1 MINRPDRDY
10 LASLVHELRGL
21 PRETD
26 WLEFKVDFGDL
37 QGIGEYISALSNAAA
52 LCGRNHAY
60 MVWGIE
66 DATHDVV
73 GTRFSPAKAKK
84 GNEPLET
91 WLHRLLE
98 PAVDFA
104 FHEVAVEGRRVVVLE
119 VAKAGHRPV
128 EFMRARYVRVGSAK
142 RRLADF
148 PEKERALWRSFDD
161 VPFEKQIAAERLG
174 APDVLGV
181 LDHPKHFDLLGR
193 PPPDGGEATVAALI
207 EDAIVVRNAAGGFD
221 VTNLGAMLLAKDLG
235 DFPGLR
241 RKALRV
247 IHYAGTDR
255 ISALTEQE
263 FVDGYASGFDKMADY
278 VVARLPAREELV
290 GVYRRS
296 ITSFPEVAVREL
308 IGNALIHQDFSQRGA
323 GPMVEIFDSRL
334 EISNPG
340 QPLVDT
346 QRFVDATPTSR
357 NEATASMMRR
367 FGLCEERGT
376 GIDKVVSEIEI
387 RQLPAPLFEAP
398 PRSTRV
404 VLFERKQL
412 AQMDGIERLRACYLH
427 ACLQFVSRRRMT
439 NGSLRERLGV
449 PDKNASMVSRILRE
463 AVAAGLIVVANP
475 ENGLRARHYVP
486 FWAVSSRS

>member
-1 MINRPDRDY
+1 MTSRPNRDH
-10 LASLVHELRGL
+10 LASLVQELRGR
-21 PRETD
+21 PREAD
-26 WLEFKVDFGDL
+26 WLEFKVNFSDPE
-37 QGIGEYISALSNAAA
+37 GIGEYISALSNAAA
-52 LCGRNHAY
+52 LCGKNHGY
-60 MVWGIE
+60 LVWGIE

-104 FHEVAVEGRRVVVLE
+104 FHDLVVEGRRVVLLE
-119 VAKAGHRPV
+119 VVRAVHRPV
-128 EFMRARYVRVGSAK
+128 EFKRARYIRVGRAK
-142 RRLADF
+142 KRLADF
-148 PEKERALWRSFDD
+148 PEKERALWRLFDH

-174 APDVLGV
+174 ARDVLQT
-181 LDHPKHFDLLGR
+181 LDYPKHFDLLGR
-193 PPPDGGEATVAALI
+193 PPPDGAEAIAAALA
-207 EDAIVVRNAAGGFD
+207 EDSIVARNGAGGFD
-221 VTNLGAMLLAKDLG
+221 VTNLGAVLLAKDLG

-247 IHYAGTDR
+247 IHYSGAGR
-255 ISALTEQE
+255 INALAEQE
-263 FVDGYASGFDKMADY
+263 FVDGYASGFDKMVAH
-278 VVARLPAREELV
+278 VVARLPAKEELD
-290 GVYRRS
+290 GVFRRS
-296 ITSFPEVAVREL
+296 ITSFPEIAVREL
-308 IGNALIHQDFSQRGA
+308 IANALIHQDFAQRGA
-323 GPMVEIFDSRL
+323 GPMVEIFDGRL

-340 QPLVDT
+340 KPLVDT

-376 GIDKVVSEIEI
+376 GIDKVVSEIEL
-387 RQLPAPLFEAP
+387 RQLPPPLFEAP
-398 PRSTRV
+398 PLSTRV
-404 VLFERKQL
+404 VLFDRKTL

-427 ACLQFVSRRRMT
+427 ACLQFVTRRRMT

-449 PDKNASMVSRILRE
+449 PDKNASMISRILRE
-463 AVAAGLIVVANP
+463 AVAAGLIEVANP

-486 FWAVSSRS
+486 FWAVS